1 METKN
6 PIEGVRLSGAV
17 ASLRSRDDSL
27 GTCRRRA
34 SVYLERPFGHTRG
47 KAGREGLQ
55 IERIDRW
62 ETSASGLTKMHLF
75 SSVLR
80 IPQPPFALGTGN
92 R

>member
-34 SVYLERPFGHTRG
+34 VRLLRTSVRPHAEGE
-47 KAGREGLQ
+47 AGREGPQ
-55 IERIDRW
+55 IERIDR
-62 ETSASGLTKMHLF
+62 
-75 SSVLR
+75 
-80 IPQPPFALGTGN
+80 
-92 R
+92 